1 MELTK
6 LLSKL
11 KKGVKKTTRTVVK
24 ISGEALDYTKLKIK
38 ISDIESE
45 LDERYMAIGMAV
57 YEDSDEADIDA
68 ICSEISELREERA
81 QLKAEL
87 NEYKCQK
94 ICYECGKAT
103 DKDNPYCPSCGNR
116 F

>member
-11 KKGVKKTTRTVVK
+11 KKGFKKTTQTVVK

-38 ISDIESE
+38 ISEIETE
-45 LDERYMAIGMAV
+45 LDEKYLAIGMAV
-57 YEDSDEADIDA
+57 YEDSTETDVDE
-68 ICSEISELREERA
+68 ICAEISELRAKLSE
-81 QLKAEL
+81 LKDEI

-94 ICYECGKAT
+94 VCPECGSTT
-103 DKDNPYCPSCGNR
+103 DKDNSYCPSCGSK